1 MNEKAINKVIGDY
14 AVENANLRIRVAEL
28 ETELETLNESTKG
41 KEEKGEVK

>member
-28 ETELETLNESTKG
+28 ETELDGMQNVEET
-41 KEEKGEVK
+41 KEEK